1 MAAPATSSI
10 FDVAHWFVERA
21 RFEDSYLQ
29 AQKLQRLLW
38 LAQGH
43 YAATYH
49 GRKLMPSTFVATA
62 IGPQEPNIYRA
73 YELGRP
79 ELPDIEPAPEIVDF
93 LDRLWGRFGHHS
105 TDHLNKLVRAHLIYT
120 EALEKGEGE
129 EISFSRIAQY
139 FKEQREAK
147 PEPVVRGEDGR
158 EWKKWSPRAV
168 K

>member
-49 GRKLMPSTFVATA
+49 GRKLMPCDIRGDGHRTA
-62 IGPQEPNIYRA
+62 G
-73 YELGRP
+73 
-79 ELPDIEPAPEIVDF
+79 
-93 LDRLWGRFGHHS
+93 
-105 TDHLNKLVRAHLIYT
+105 T
-120 EALEKGEGE
+120 EYIPG
-129 EISFSRIAQY
+129 I
-139 FKEQREAK
+139 
-147 PEPVVRGEDGR
+147 
-158 EWKKWSPRAV
+158 
-168 K
+168 